1 VIVVGAAFAT
11 LWLWKPLARVPWLSN
26 VISKTRVS
34 IDKNMMLLIIIGTG
48 LVIASGV
55 AMIVVQAISI
65 NAGISEAI
73 ATKFGNVWL
82 TRMLQSSI
90 LMGISLVIYRRITKS
105 NTSASNAEMYA
116 ILILGLAVLVTSSL
130 IAHAAGTSQIGPIL
144 LDFFHNSAASIW
156 IGGLILLGFVAVPKI
171 LSIEDELIKS
181 TALSILIPR
190 FSTVVVTLLGIAVI
204 TGPALL
210 YMARY

>member
-1 VIVVGAAFAT
+1 
-11 LWLWKPLARVPWLSN
+11 
-26 VISKTRVS
+26 
-34 IDKNMMLLIIIGTG
+34 MMLLIIIGTG

-105 NTSASNAEMYA
+105 NTTASNAEMYA

-144 LDFFHNSAASIW
+144 LDFFHNSAAFDMDRRPNIAW
-156 IGGLILLGFVAVPKI
+156 ICGGAQDPFN
-171 LSIEDELIKS
+171 
-181 TALSILIPR
+181 
-190 FSTVVVTLLGIAVI
+190 
-204 TGPALL
+204 
-210 YMARY
+210 